1 MAAYVAVAINKKKG
15 RKRRMK
21 LVDFIGKFEHKSY
34 YVVELSKSGSIDKC
48 PEYYTKVNEI
58 DAKLLMCDVM
68 NYDLVSDDFAVVY
81 LDIDTVSDTS
91 DFINAVTDLVDS
103 MGDIESINIRKLPDE
118 EKYEVTFGKSVM
130 YVEKVE

>member
-1 MAAYVAVAINKKKG
+1 
-15 RKRRMK
+15 MK
-21 LVDFIGKFEHKSY
+21 LVDFMGEFKHKNY
-34 YVVELSKSGSIDKC
+34 YIVELSKSDECS
-48 PEYYTKVNEI
+48 EYYTKVDEV
-58 DAKLLMCDVM
+58 DAKLLMCDVI

-91 DFINAVTDLVDS
+91 DFINAVADLVDS
-103 MGDIESINIRKLPDE
+103 MGNIESINIRKLPDE